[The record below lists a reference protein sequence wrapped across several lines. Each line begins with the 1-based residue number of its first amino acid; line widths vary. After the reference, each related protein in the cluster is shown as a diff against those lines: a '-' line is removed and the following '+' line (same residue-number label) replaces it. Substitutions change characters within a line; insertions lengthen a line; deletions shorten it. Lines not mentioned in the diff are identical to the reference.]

1 MGLRQKLRYRFD
13 NYMARGVG
21 AQILLLAVATLV
33 LIGLAVAVIMIF
45 GFAIENDDHTKESI
59 GKTSWRALN
68 HTLDPGNL
76 GGDTAGWG
84 FLFVMLVATIGGL
97 FVVSALIGVL
107 NQGFGSAIE
116 KLRRGRS
123 VVVEENHI
131 VILGWGPKIGTLL
144 RELAIANMN
153 VRGACAVIL
162 ADRDK
167 VEMDHD
173 IAEEM
178 AEWKKY
184 LRVVTR
190 SGSMMSLQDLQ
201 LVSLATSKAVIV
213 LAPELHADGTA
224 MLPNESDT
232 IVLKA
237 LLAIAKTA
245 PDSKLHVVA
254 EIFEEHN
261 EPVARIVAGEKAS
274 LIVAAPLISRLLV
287 QTGRQSGLSTVY
299 SELLDFE
306 GVEIYVEPAPAVTG
320 KTFQEAVFLYD
331 TSTVIGVYT
340 KAGET
345 LVPPNFDRVFDAE
358 DQLIAITEDD
368 DTLIADGKKQVDLA
382 KIVATAPE
390 HVHKQDRTLILGT
403 SPRLPLVLREL
414 DGYLAPG
421 SEVVIVG
428 EAVAGLT
435 MPALANM
442 KATFHE
448 GDVTSRPE
456 LDKLDVTAFDHV
468 LVLSETVGRTQELA
482 DARTTVTLL
491 FLRDIERT
499 SGKRVPITSEI
510 LEIENRDLASVAEAD
525 DFIVS
530 NTLVSLMV
538 SMVAE
543 NPHLVEVFDELFSA
557 GGYEIYLKPADH
569 YVALGEVTFGTVC
582 EAALRREEIAIG
594 VRYGKRVKD
603 DNFGV
608 VLNPKKTT
616 AIKLAAGDSVIVLA
630 ED

>member
-1 MGLRQKLRYRFD
+1 
-13 NYMARGVG
+13 MAKGVW
-21 AQILLLAVATLV
+21 AQILLLAVATIV
-33 LIGLAVAVIMIF
+33 LIALAVTAITI
-45 GFAIENDDHTKESI
+45 GGYAIEGDDHAKESI
-59 GKTSWRALN
+59 GKTAWRALN

-84 FLFVMLVATIGGL
+84 FLFVMFVATIGGL
-97 FVVSALIGVL
+97 FIVSALIGVL
-107 NQGFGSAIE
+107 NQGFGGALE
-116 KLRRGRS
+116 RLRRGRS
-123 VVVEENHI
+123 AVVETNHI

-144 RELAIANMN
+144 RELAQANAN
-153 VRGACAVIL
+153 VRGAVAVIL

-173 IAEEM
+173 IAEELGDQ
-178 AEWKKY
+178 KKH

-190 SGSMMSLQDLQ
+190 TGSMMSLQDLQ
-201 LVSLATSKAVIV
+201 LVSLPTSKAVIV
-213 LAPELHADGTA
+213 LAPEAHADGTPMA
-224 MLPNESDT
+224 PHESDT
-232 IVLKA
+232 VVLKA

-254 EIFEEHN
+254 EIFDEHN
-261 EPVARIVAGEKAS
+261 ESVARLVAGKAAS
-274 LIVAAPLISRLLV
+274 LIVASPLISRLLV

-306 GVEIYVEPAPAVTG
+306 GVEIYVQPAPAVTG
-320 KTFQEAVFLYD
+320 KTFREAMAMYD

-345 LVPPNFDRVFDAE
+345 LVPPAFERVFEAD

-368 DTLIADGKKQVDLA
+368 DTLIADGKTKPDET

-390 HVHKQDRTLILGT
+390 HVHRPDRTLILGT

-414 DGYLAPG
+414 DSYVAPG
-421 SEVVIVG
+421 SEVMIVG
-428 EAVAGLT
+428 EAVAGLAVDKLVNMT
-435 MPALANM
+435 ASFKEADVTARRELDAL
-442 KATFHE
+442 
-448 GDVTSRPE
+448 DVTS
-456 LDKLDVTAFDHV
+456 FDHV

-491 FLRDIERT
+491 FLRDIERR

-557 GGYEIYLKPADH
+557 GGYEIYLKPAEH
-569 YVALGEVTFGTVC
+569 YVVLGEVTFGTVC
-582 EAALRREEIAIG
+582 AAALRRDEIAIG
-594 VRYGKRVKD
+594 VRFAKQRSEPS
-603 DNFGV
+603 FGV
-608 VLNPKKTT
+608 VLNPNKRDS
-616 AIKLAAGDSVIVLA
+616 IRLAAGDSVIVLA